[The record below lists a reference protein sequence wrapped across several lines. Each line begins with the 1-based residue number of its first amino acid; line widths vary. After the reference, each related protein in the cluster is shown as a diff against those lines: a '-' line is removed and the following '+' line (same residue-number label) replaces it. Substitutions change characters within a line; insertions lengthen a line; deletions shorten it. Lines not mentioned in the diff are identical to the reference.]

1 MYPRF
6 GKKKAEVNALD
17 LERLAPH
24 EFLNDNII
32 GFYIR
37 FLEDHLQRCNAE
49 VAKRVYFFNSY
60 FFARLTNSPRGRRS
74 INYEGVEKWTRNV
87 DLFSYDYIVV
97 PINEDAHWYLAI
109 ICNLPYLEGIM
120 DESKPPVSQQ
130 LSDNQEI
137 PETPEPSLY
146 GQDGAQ
152 RATKEE
158 TARQSLASMDISDK
172 QGAYEEGSKRGE
184 EEWPE
189 HEENPDLA
197 PAKFSDFSSQP
208 QPDSQKSAGSP
219 KKSRKSKK
227 RAPTGMKYDA
237 CQPIVITFDSLNQSR
252 SSTISNLREYL
263 FAEAKSKRG
272 IEINKTLIKGMT
284 AKEIPQ
290 QPNFS
295 DCGLYLLAYLE
306 KFVQD
311 PDIFTRR
318 LLRKEMRS
326 IEDWPPLQS
335 GLLRTRLRK
344 FMELLYNEQ
353 EQLTKAKADQ
363 DILMVDQ
370 QPISYLLGTPATDV
384 VKENVKN
391 EKRNSPDV
399 QVERSPSPSTKTTKP
414 ARSRESSVQP
424 KSHEPDI
431 QHGQNTANAETQES
445 VVFIDHK
452 PRSHAISPKRD
463 AQDQSAKRVVVEV
476 PDSQDQAR
484 APSTDAAQ
492 IIERRSP
499 QQQRKRTGPVYVDD
513 GDVVEDS
520 APQRKETGARRAESA
535 DVEIQVR
542 GTPPPNA
549 K

>member
-1 MYPRF
+1 M
-6 GKKKAEVNALD
+6 NALD

-74 INYEGVEKWTRNV
+74 VNYEGVEKWTRSV
-87 DLFSYDYIVV
+87 DLFSYDYVVV

-120 DESKPPVSQQ
+120 DQSKPPASQQ
-130 LSDNQEI
+130 LSDTQEI

-146 GQDGAQ
+146 AQEGARQ
-152 RATKEE
+152 TTKEE
-158 TARQSLASMDISDK
+158 TIRQSLASMDMSDK
-172 QGAYEEGSKRGE
+172 QGAHEKGSKRGE
-184 EEWPE
+184 EDWPE
-189 HEENPDLA
+189 HAENPDPT
-197 PAKFSDFSSQP
+197 PAKFSDFSSQT

-227 RAPTGMKYDA
+227 RPPAGMKYDA

-252 SSTISNLREYL
+252 SSTISHLREYL

-272 IEINKTLIKGMT
+272 IEINKTMIKGMT

-311 PDIFTRR
+311 PDVFARR

-353 EQLTKAKADQ
+353 EQLTKAKADK
-363 DILMVDQ
+363 DMLMVDQ

-384 VKENVKN
+384 MKEKVKN
-391 EKRNSPDV
+391 QKNSPDV
-399 QVERSPSPSTKTTKP
+399 QVERSPPLSAKATKH
-414 ARSRESSVQP
+414 ARSREPSVQP
-424 KSHEPDI
+424 RSPEPDI
-431 QHGQNTANAETQES
+431 PHGQDTANAETQES
-445 VVFIDHK
+445 VVLIDHK
-452 PRSHAISPKRD
+452 PRSHSTSPRRD
-463 AQDQSAKRVVVEV
+463 AQDQHAKRVVVEV
-476 PDSQDQAR
+476 PDSQDQAK

-492 IIERRSP
+492 IIEHRSP
-499 QQQRKRTGPVYVDD
+499 QQQRKRADPVYVDD

-542 GTPPPNA
+542 GTPPPNVR
-549 K
+549 

>member
-1 MYPRF
+1 M
-6 GKKKAEVNALD
+6 NALD

-74 INYEGVEKWTRNV
+74 INYEGVEKWTRSV
-87 DLFSYDYIVV
+87 DLFSYDYIII

-120 DESKPPVSQQ
+120 DESKFSASQR
-130 LSDNQEI
+130 LGDTQEI
-137 PETPEPSLY
+137 PETPEPPLY
-146 GQDGAQ
+146 GQEGVQHD
-152 RATKEE
+152 TKEE
-158 TARQSLASMDISDK
+158 TTRQSLASMDISDK
-172 QGAYEEGSKRGE
+172 QGVHEEGSKRGQE
-184 EEWPE
+184 DWPE
-189 HEENPDLA
+189 YEENPDLA
-197 PAKFSDFSSQP
+197 PAKISDFSSQP

-219 KKSRKSKK
+219 KKSRKPKK

-263 FAEAKSKRG
+263 SAEAKSKRG

-306 KFVQD
+306 KFVQN

-353 EQLTKAKADQ
+353 EQLTKAEADR
-363 DILMVDQ
+363 DMLMVDQ

-384 VKENVKN
+384 TKEKVKN

-399 QVERSPSPSTKTTKP
+399 QVERSPSPSAKTTKP
-414 ARSRESSVQP
+414 DRRREPSSVPP
-424 KSHEPDI
+424 KSPEPDI
-431 QHGQNTANAETQES
+431 EHGQNAANAETQES
-445 VVFIDHK
+445 VVLIDHK
-452 PRSHAISPKRD
+452 PRSHSTPPRRD
-463 AQDQSAKRVVVEV
+463 AQDQPAKRAVVEV
-476 PDSQDQAR
+476 PDSQDQASR
-484 APSTDAAQ
+484 PTDAAK
-492 IIERRSP
+492 IIEPRPLQR
-499 QQQRKRTGPVYVDD
+499 QRKRADTVYVDGD
-513 GDVVEDS
+513 GVVEDS
-520 APQRKETGARRAESA
+520 APGRKETGAQRAESTG
-535 DVEIQVR
+535 VEIQVR